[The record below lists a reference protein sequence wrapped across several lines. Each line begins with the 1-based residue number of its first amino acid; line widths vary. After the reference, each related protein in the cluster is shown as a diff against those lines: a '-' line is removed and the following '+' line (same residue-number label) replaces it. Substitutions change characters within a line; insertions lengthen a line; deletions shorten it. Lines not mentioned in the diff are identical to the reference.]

1 MQGSQNSPATCKNKK
16 RKKMDKKF
24 YEMPE
29 IEVIKL
35 QIEGALLDGSN
46 PELDEPIP
54 GEGGGGLMG

>member
-1 MQGSQNSPATCKNKK
+1 
-16 RKKMDKKF
+16 MDKKF